1 MSWGDDVMNPIEL
14 WQGDCLE
21 LMKNIPDSSVD
32 LVLTDPPY
40 GTTNCKWDSVI
51 PFEPMW
57 EQLNRIIKPN
67 GAICL
72 FGSEPFSSA
81 LRMSNIKNFKY
92 DWIWQKPR
100 GTGHLNSTKQPL
112 RDVENISVFYKKQCA
127 YHPQYGDGKP
137 YSALK
142 GGKKSKVSKI
152 GQTTY
157 GTFMNGAE
165 YRNDNSGFRYPKQVI
180 KFGVVER
187 GTVHP
192 TQKPVALL
200 EYLIRTYTN
209 EGETV
214 LDFTMGSGSTGVAC
228 VNTNRNFIGIELDE
242 GYFEIAKKRIKE
254 NSSEMLI

>member
-1 MSWGDDVMNPIEL
+1 MFETKDYEL
-14 WQGDCLE
+14 WQGDCLD
-21 LMKNIPDSSVD
+21 LMKNIPDGSVD

-40 GTTNCKWDSVI
+40 GTTACKWDSVI

-92 DWIWQKPR
+92 DWIWQKNA
-100 GTGHLNSTKQPL
+100 GSNFANVKYQPMK
-112 RDVENISVFYKKQCA
+112 EHETISVFANQKTKYFPIMQERA
-127 YHPQYGDGKP
+127 ET
-137 YSALK
+137 
-142 GGKKSKVSKI
+142 GKKRVKTNVKSNTNGSEVVSMLP
-152 GQTTY
+152 Y
-157 GTFMNGAE
+157 GKTKK
-165 YRNDNSGFRYPKQVI
+165 YNDLRYPSSIQ
-180 KFGVVER
+180 KFNRER
-187 GTVHP
+187 GLHP

-200 EYLIRTYTN
+200 EYLISTYTN

-228 VNTNRNFIGIELDE
+228 QNTGRKFIGIELE
-242 GYFEIAKKRIKE
+242 PQYFEIAQERICQ
-254 NSSEMLI
+254 